1 MQLLMRQA
9 AREIKTPL
17 PWEEGSGWSRYL
29 EHQTVDL
36 VELRRSRS
44 QVGLL
49 QAVKGRI
56 HKIMH
61 IGQRGLVGLDVDQ
74 AGCQPVVGLC
84 FGQDAYG
91 LEAVGRIIILIQDF
105 E

>member
-44 QVGLL
+44 QVSLL
-49 QAVKGRI
+49 EAVEGRV

-61 IGQRGLVGLDVDQ
+61 IGQAWLVGLNVDQ
-74 AGCQPVVGLC
+74 AGRQPVVGLC
-84 FGQDAYG
+84 FGQDSHG
-91 LEAVGRIIILIQDF
+91 LEAVGRII
-105 E
+105 